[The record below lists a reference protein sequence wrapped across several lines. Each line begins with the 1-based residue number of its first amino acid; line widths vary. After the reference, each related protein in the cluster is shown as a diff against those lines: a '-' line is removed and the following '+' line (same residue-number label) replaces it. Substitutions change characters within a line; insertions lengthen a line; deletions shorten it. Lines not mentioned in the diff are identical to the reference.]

1 MSQPYLGEIRMFA
14 GTFSPRGNSYC
25 QGQLINISQNSALF
39 SLLGTTYGG
48 NGTTN
53 FGLPDF
59 QGRLPICM
67 GQGAGLSN
75 YTIGQ
80 MAGTESVTLQT
91 TQIPSHTHL
100 PLASTTAAASATPGG
115 QIPATLAAPFKGF
128 YVQDS
133 KKTGS
138 PVGLRSNA
146 VQTAGGN
153 QPHENRM
160 PALTIAIIIALQGIF
175 PSRN

>member
-1 MSQPYLGEIRMFA
+1 MFA

-25 QGQLINISQNSALF
+25 QGQLINISQNTALF
-39 SLLGTTYGG
+39 SLIGTTYGG

-75 YTIGQ
+75 YAIGQ
-80 MAGTESVTLQT
+80 TVGTESVTLQT
-91 TQIPSHTHL
+91 PQLPAHTHTAI
-100 PLASTTAAASATPGG
+100 ASTGPATQPDPATK
-115 QIPATLAAPFKGF
+115 IPAALAVPYTGY
-128 YVQDS
+128 YVQDAN
-133 KKTGS
+133 KTGN
-138 PVGLRSNA
+138 PIPFWVNA
-146 VQTAGGN
+146 VAPAGGS

-175 PSRN
+175 PTRN